1 MSQVLKDS
9 TKWDRVRGIMERND
23 LDALVVKF
31 TENVLYFTNWWPI
44 TGWGVAIIF
53 RDHAPV
59 VFVPDSEMEWTKF
72 SIIKDLRPYTPNGNE
87 SVYKQLGQLELTGLR
102 VGIEESVQNL
112 ASSHL
117 CYEVQFPSKPF
128 FEGLR
133 THFPRTTFID
143 ATSAIYEMRRVKT
156 AFEIE
161 QLRLVQKMNA
171 YGIAA
176 AYDAC
181 ETGATEMEIQTTFE
195 KATSDAIAHHED
207 QVMFVRGIAFV
218 MAGPNGVKA
227 NYPYNISTAY
237 KMKRGEFC
245 MVEVNSQ
252 VNGYWSDLTR
262 TFVVGHHPTV
272 EQQDMFET
280 INASIDAACRVMKPG
295 CTTQEAY
302 QASRAAIVK
311 KPFAKFH
318 APFLGHGIGVKLHET
333 PPLISSDSGGILE
346 LGNYVSVEPGLYLP
360 EMGALRIERNAI
372 IREHSGEILDTALNQ
387 L

>member
-1 MSQVLKDS
+1 MVIAVQDNP
-9 TKWDRVRGIMERND
+9 KWDRVRGIMEREN
-23 LDALVVKF
+23 LDALVIKF

-44 TGWGVAIIF
+44 TGWGFAVIF
-53 RDHAPV
+53 RDREPV

-72 SIIKDLRPYTPNGNE
+72 AIVKDLRPYAPNGNE
-87 SVYKQLGQLELTGLR
+87 SVYAQLKQLDLNGKR

-112 ASSHL
+112 AFSHL

-128 FEGLR
+128 FDGLR
-133 THFPRTTFID
+133 TQFPQTTFVD
-143 ATSAIYEMRRVKT
+143 ATTAIYEMRRVKT

-171 YGIAA
+171 YGVAA

-181 ETGATEMEIQTTFE
+181 KAGATEMEVQTTFE
-195 KATSDAIAHHED
+195 KATSDAIARHPD
-207 QVMFVRGIAFV
+207 QVLFVRGIAFV
-218 MAGPNGVKA
+218 MAGPNGAKA
-227 NYPYNISTAY
+227 SLPYNISTAY

-245 MVEVNSQ
+245 MIEVNSQ

-262 TFVVGHHPTV
+262 TFVVGHQPTA

-280 INASIDAACRVMKPG
+280 INASIDAACKAMKPG
-295 CTTQEAY
+295 CKTQDAFKAS
-302 QASRAAIVK
+302 QAVIEK
-311 KPFAKFH
+311 KSFAKYH
-318 APFLGHGIGVKLHET
+318 TPFLGHGIGVKLHET
-333 PPLISSDSGGILE
+333 PPLMASTSEGTLE

-360 EMGALRIERNAI
+360 KMGALRLERNVV
-372 IREHSGEILDTALNQ
+372 IRATGGEILDIALNQ

>member
-1 MSQVLKDS
+1 MSQALKDS
-9 TKWDRVRGIMERND
+9 PKWDRVRGIIERND
-23 LDALVVKF
+23 LDALVVRF

-72 SIIKDLRPYTPNGNE
+72 SIVKDLRPYAPNGNE
-87 SVYKQLGQLELTGLR
+87 SVYKQLGQLELAGLR
-102 VGIEESVQNL
+102 VGIEESVQSL

-133 THFPRTTFID
+133 AHFPRTTFID
-143 ATSAIYEMRRVKT
+143 ATPAIYEMRRVKT

-181 ETGATEMEIQTTFE
+181 VAGATEMEIQTTFE
-195 KATSDAIAHHED
+195 KATSDAIARHAD

-218 MAGPNGVKA
+218 MAGPNGAKA

-237 KMKRGEFC
+237 KMKRGEFS

-262 TFVVGHHPTV
+262 TFVVGHHPTA

-295 CTTQEAY
+295 CTTQAAY
-302 QASRAAIVK
+302 QASRAVIAK
-311 KPFAKFH
+311 KPFAKYH

-333 PPLISSDSGGILE
+333 PPLISSDSEGALE
-346 LGNYVSVEPGLYLP
+346 LGNYVSIEPGLYLP

-372 IREHSGEILDTALNQ
+372 IREYGGEVLDTALNQ